1 MSQPLISV
9 ILPTYNGSAF
19 IRTSIDSC
27 LTQTLSNF
35 ELIIVNDCSTDNTAA
50 IIEEYARQDNRIKI
64 IHNTVNKKLPQSL
77 NTGFDAAEGKY
88 FTWTSDDNYYAPHAL
103 QTMLDAIEKNK
114 DTDLVYADYT
124 LIDNDGKTTGTR
136 AFKNVYDNFTAWL
149 GCGACF
155 LYKAEIHT
163 ALKGYNPSAF
173 LIEDYEFFVRA
184 FLQYKFMYLA
194 DTGLYFYREHAAS
207 LTTTQNSSINDLSKI
222 FIERL
227 MPGLEQKLPANQ
239 LALLYRKYAVYYAVL
254 KNNSGKCYQYL
265 QKLYGIS
272 KGKAIISIAY
282 IVAMKFGWAFKFLFF
297 GISGFF
303 KLLIGKRQY

>member
-1 MSQPLISV
+1 MAEPVISV
-9 ILPTYNGSAF
+9 ILPTYNGSTY

-27 LTQTLSNF
+27 LTQSFTNF

-50 IIEEYARQDNRIKI
+50 IIEAYAKQDSRITI
-64 IHNTVNKKLPQSL
+64 IHNSINKKLPQSL
-77 NTGFDAAEGKY
+77 NTGFDAAKGKY

-103 QTMLDAIEKNK
+103 QTMLDALEKNTG
-114 DTDLVYADYT
+114 TDLVYADYT
-124 LIDNDGKTTGTR
+124 LIDNDGKVTGTR
-136 AFKNVYDNFTAWL
+136 AFKNVYNNFTAWL

-184 FLQYKFMYLA
+184 FLQYQFIYVA
-194 DTGLYFYREHAAS
+194 DPGLYFYREHAAS

-227 MPGLEQKLPANQ
+227 MPGLENKLPSHQ

-254 KNNSGKCYQYL
+254 KNNSGKSYQYL
-265 QKLYGIS
+265 QKLYGIA
-272 KGKAIISIAY
+272 KLKALVTLVYII
-282 IVAMKFGWAFKFLFF
+282 AMKFSWAFRFLFF
-297 GISGFF
+297 GVSSFF
-303 KLLIGKRQY
+303 KLLMGKKQP